1 MARFVLIGTHL
12 DHHANQERMRDVK
25 TRALE
30 AMLRCRIVAP
40 ASSNLVSRIVSGAAG
55 IKQIKGA
62 RLTGESPKSR
72 SQQSTHSIQKL
83 KIGVIRDRR

>member
-1 MARFVLIGTHL
+1 MARRILIGAHL
-12 DHHANQERMRDVK
+12 DDHANPERMHDVK

-55 IKQIKGA
+55 MKQSKGA
-62 RLTGESPKSR
+62 RQSGESPQSR
-72 SQQSTHSIQKL
+72 SQRSERSIQRL
-83 KIGVIRDRR
+83 KNRTDS

>member
-1 MARFVLIGTHL
+1 MARRILIVAHL
-12 DHHANQERMRDVK
+12 DDHANPERMHDVK

-55 IKQIKGA
+55 MKQTKGA
-62 RLTGESPKSR
+62 HQSGESPQSR
-72 SQQSTHSIQKL
+72 SQRSERSIQRL
-83 KIGVIRDRR
+83 KNRTDS

>member
-1 MARFVLIGTHL
+1 MARRILIGAHL
-12 DHHANQERMRDVK
+12 DDHANPERMHDVK

-55 IKQIKGA
+55 MKQIKGA
-62 RLTGESPKSR
+62 VRAAKVRNRAPSDRSARSR
-72 SQQSTHSIQKL
+72 
-83 KIGVIRDRR
+83 D